1 MLQLHKNTQ
10 LCSRWNLIGSA
21 TLPKTSLTE
30 QMPTSY
36 FIRDLQ
42 VSLTSVKVSFP
53 NSTIRKRLG
62 KVCKPLLIK
71 KNTKDC
77 LIFAKKK
84 NVFMSPKTLGGNSV
98 EG

>member
-10 LCSRWNLIGSA
+10 LCSRWNLVGSA

-71 KNTKDC
+71 KNAKDC